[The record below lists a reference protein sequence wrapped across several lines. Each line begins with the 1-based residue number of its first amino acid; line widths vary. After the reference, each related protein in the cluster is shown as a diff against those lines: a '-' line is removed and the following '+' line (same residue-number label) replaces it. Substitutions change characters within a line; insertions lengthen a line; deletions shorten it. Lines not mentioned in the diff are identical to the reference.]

1 MKHHNTLEA
10 IRKERA
16 AFYVSE
22 HPSEESPV
30 PESGPRDL
38 TPRDATQAER
48 AAMHPDHQDLEWP
61 YCRGG
66 WIG

>member
-1 MKHHNTLEA
+1 MKHQNTLEA
-10 IRKERA
+10 TCKEQA

-22 HPSEESPV
+22 HPSDEVPA
-30 PESGPRDL
+30 PESGPRSL
-38 TPRDATQAER
+38 TPQTTTQAER
-48 AAMHPDHQDLEWP
+48 AAMHPDHRDLEWR

>member
-1 MKHHNTLEA
+1 MKYHNTLEV
-10 IRKERA
+10 IHKERT

-22 HPSEESPV
+22 PPPGEVPG
-30 PESGPRDL
+30 PESGPHASTLRH
-38 TPRDATQAER
+38 TTQAER
-48 AAMHPDHQDLEWP
+48 AAIHPDRHDLEWP